1 MRGFLEIKLDS
12 RREVSGAV
20 FSQLE
25 ASTIGAHFT
34 TEFLITA
41 KSLPMRGF
49 LEIKLTPQNYT
60 LCAVTRKT
68 SFTKTR
74 FLLSYFLLYIYYIY
88 TTVLLYIIL
97 LIIINTII
105 INKINLLYYHTVF
118 KFKINHNFFI

>member
-34 TEFLITA
+34 TEFLIAT

-49 LEIKLTPQNYT
+49 LEIKLDSRREVSG
-60 LCAVTRKT
+60 AVF
-68 SFTKTR
+68 SQ
-74 FLLSYFLLYIYYIY
+74 LEASAL
-88 TTVLLYIIL
+88 IL
-97 LIIINTII
+97 
-105 INKINLLYYHTVF
+105 F
-118 KFKINHNFFI
+118 G